1 MAAELEVVTRERPL
15 FREEDDD
22 QTRAAS
28 VDRHREQRL
37 EGRVAPLVVEAIVLA
52 HTRRRDDATVR
63 CSLGQRR
70 RGVDAVQLVGQLVRT
85 GDGQP
90 PAFGHEHSREGA
102 ADRLAGRMG
111 SRIERLGARER
122 LREEVRDSRERPLDT
137 RLPASLRE
145 ALGVAE
151 GERCET
157 GERLEQIEVVM
168 IERAPSAA
176 AHADAENAADLT
188 APDHRGDERV
198 HEAAIRIV
206 RYLLLE
212 LVVGVDCDRTLPL
225 HSERGNTAVGRKLE
239 ADQVLVEPVDGC
251 TAQRATLGVEE
262 IAVRSVDAEELRH
275 FLDEPA

>member
-1 MAAELEVVTRERPL
+1 
-15 FREEDDD
+15 
-22 QTRAAS
+22 
-28 VDRHREQRL
+28 
-37 EGRVAPLVVEAIVLA
+37 
-52 HTRRRDDATVR
+52 
-63 CSLGQRR
+63 
-70 RGVDAVQLVGQLVRT
+70 
-85 GDGQP
+85 
-90 PAFGHEHSREGA
+90 
-102 ADRLAGRMG
+102 G

-151 GERCET
+151 AERGET
-157 GERLEQIEVVM
+157 GERLEQIEVIMV
-168 IERAPSAA
+168 EWPPSAA
-176 AHADAENAADLT
+176 ALADAENAADLA

-198 HEAAIRIV
+198 REAAVRIV

-212 LVVGVDCDRTLPL
+212 LVVGLDCDRTLPL
-225 HSERGNTAVGRKLE
+225 HRERGNTAVGRKLE

-275 FLDEPA
+275 FLDEPAQHDVEVELAADRLRGVEQRALLLDAPLRIPQQPRGLEGVRDLRLHPLDKEALA